1 MYSSW
6 YDSVLATTF
15 LQVPAA
21 QFAAGLE
28 TQTQALHDA
37 WPDRFR
43 RFIADGNQHTSL
55 LGDPTGII
63 GSDLGAVELPDGA
76 LARLLGGD
84 LVIRGLA
91 ATQVGEVTMATWL
104 AALIDNDLDVWVDL
118 QAERGPPPESP
129 PEE

>member
-1 MYSSW
+1 FA
-6 YDSVLATTF
+6 DGLD
-15 LQVPAA
+15 A
-21 QFAAGLE
+21 QS
-28 TQTQALHDA
+28 QALHDA

-84 LVIRGLA
+84 LLIRGLT
-91 ATQVGEVTMATWL
+91 ATQVGDVTMAAWL
-104 AALIDNDLDVWVDL
+104 KGLIDNDLDVWVDL
-118 QAERGPPPESP
+118 QAERGPPPEAEPPADP